1 MNNCF
6 VGSCSGK
13 NIGVNMAENI
23 TIELIDAI
31 GEAFNKNDAD
41 LVMTF
46 FSDDCIFDNGTG
58 PDIFGKRF
66 QGKEIVHAVFQ
77 GLFDSVEFVNWKTQH
92 VTIVE
97 DRVYCEFYR
106 TAQLK
111 SGEKQEYL
119 SLDILT
125 FKEGLITHKNT
136 YFKNRVQ

>member
-1 MNNCF
+1 
-6 VGSCSGK
+6 
-13 NIGVNMAENI
+13 MAENI

-66 QGKEIVHAVFQ
+66 QGKAAVHVIFQ
-77 GLFDSVEFVNWKTQH
+77 VLFDSVEFVNWKTQR

-125 FKEGLITHKNT
+125 FKDGLITHKDT

>member
-1 MNNCF
+1 
-6 VGSCSGK
+6 
-13 NIGVNMAENI
+13 MAENI

-41 LVMTF
+41 QVMTF

-66 QGKEIVHAVFQ
+66 QGKAAVHAIFQ

-125 FKEGLITHKNT
+125 FKDGLITHKDT

>member
-1 MNNCF
+1 LSALLDH
-6 VGSCSGK
+6 VQEK
-13 NIGVNMAENI
+13 TIGVNMAENI

-66 QGKEIVHAVFQ
+66 QGKEVVHAVFQ

-125 FKEGLITHKNT
+125 FKDGLITHEDT

>member
-1 MNNCF
+1 
-6 VGSCSGK
+6 
-13 NIGVNMAENI
+13 MAENI

-66 QGKEIVHAVFQ
+66 QGKEVVHAVFQ
-77 GLFDSVEFVNWKTQH
+77 SLFDSVEFVNWKTQH

-125 FKEGLITHKNT
+125 FKDGLITHKDT

>member
-1 MNNCF
+1 
-6 VGSCSGK
+6 
-13 NIGVNMAENI
+13 MAENI

-66 QGKEIVHAVFQ
+66 QGKAVVHAVFQ
-77 GLFDSVEFVNWKTQH
+77 RLFDSVEFVNWKTQH

-125 FKEGLITHKNT
+125 FKDGLITHKDT

>member
-1 MNNCF
+1 LSALLDH
-6 VGSCSGK
+6 VQEK
-13 NIGVNMAENI
+13 TIGVNMAENI

-31 GEAFNKNDAD
+31 GEAFNKNDAN

-46 FSDDCIFDNGTG
+46 FSDNCIFDNGTG

-66 QGKEIVHAVFQ
+66 QGKEVVHAVFQ
-77 GLFDSVEFVNWKTQH
+77 SLFDSVEFVNWKTQH

-125 FKEGLITHKNT
+125 FKDGLITHKDT

>member
-1 MNNCF
+1 MEQ
-6 VGSCSGK
+6 
-13 NIGVNMAENI
+13 NIS
-23 TIELIDAI
+23 IELVNAI

-46 FSDDCIFDNGTG
+46 FSDDCVFDNGIG
-58 PDIFGKRF
+58 PDIFGRRF
-66 QGKEIVHAVFQ
+66 QGKEAVRAVFQ

-92 VTIVE
+92 VTIVN
-97 DRVYCEFYR
+97 DKVYCEFHR
-106 TAQLK
+106 TARLK

-125 FKEGLITHKNT
+125 FKNDLITHKDT

>member
-1 MNNCF
+1 MSALLDH
-6 VGSCSGK
+6 VQEK
-13 NIGVNMAENI
+13 TIGVNMAENI

-66 QGKEIVHAVFQ
+66 QGKEVVHAVFQ

-125 FKEGLITHKNT
+125 FKDGLITHKDT

>member
-1 MNNCF
+1 MSALLDH
-6 VGSCSGK
+6 VQEK
-13 NIGVNMAENI
+13 TIGVNMAENI

-66 QGKEIVHAVFQ
+66 QGKEVVHAVFQ

-125 FKEGLITHKNT
+125 FKDGLITYKDT

>member
-1 MNNCF
+1 MSALLDH
-6 VGSCSGK
+6 VQEK
-13 NIGVNMAENI
+13 TIGVNMAENI

-66 QGKEIVHAVFQ
+66 QGKEVVHAVFQ
-77 GLFDSVEFVNWKTQH
+77 SLFDSVEFVNWKTQH

-125 FKEGLITHKNT
+125 FKDGLITHKDT

>member
-1 MNNCF
+1 
-6 VGSCSGK
+6 
-13 NIGVNMAENI
+13 MAENI

-66 QGKEIVHAVFQ
+66 QGKAAVHAIFQ

-125 FKEGLITHKNT
+125 FKDGLITHKDT

>member
-1 MNNCF
+1 MEQN
-6 VGSCSGK
+6 V
-13 NIGVNMAENI
+13 
-23 TIELIDAI
+23 TIELVGAI

-66 QGKEIVHAVFQ
+66 QGKEIVRAVFK
-77 GLFDSVEFVNWKTQH
+77 GLFDSVEFVNLKTRH

-97 DRVYCEFYR
+97 DKAYCEFHR

-125 FKEGLITHKNT
+125 FKDGLITHKDT

>member
-1 MNNCF
+1 LSALLDH
-6 VGSCSGK
+6 VQEK
-13 NIGVNMAENI
+13 TIGVNMAENI

-66 QGKEIVHAVFQ
+66 QGKEVVHAVFQ
-77 GLFDSVEFVNWKTQH
+77 SLFDSVEFVNWKTQH

-125 FKEGLITHKNT
+125 FKDGLITHKDT